1 MDGGSSTEPAPPS
14 ASTAAMS
21 AQQHPQPTNTA
32 STSMASAAAPLTMND
47 QVTASSSTSTRPAIN
62 PRSRR
67 GRNVPASRVTSDA
80 LRSRV
85 TYIAPTSHIIL
96 KLPSGRLKST
106 ELAPGKQVN
115 LGKFGSFK
123 ADDIIGMPFGFTY
136 EIADANTLK
145 LVMNS
150 TLAEL
155 GKSRSEQHGRTVG
168 DIFATVGL
176 LTTDSPCP
184 LPPLRSSHAPA
195 EETDATNENIHDDG
209 TAQKLTYV
217 DIQALKEAGITG
229 REIIQK
235 QLEGSESF
243 KDRTV
248 YSQAK
253 YVQRKEQKH
262 LKLFTP
268 LSPDL
273 GTICKYNF
281 EKNPDKIRW
290 LRPDALAQCL
300 SFASVRP
307 GGRYLVVD
315 GVSGL
320 LTGAVLERLGGDG
333 TVLCINDAE
342 SPPAF
347 DVLSQFNFS
356 DQYTRHTLKVIHWAA
371 TERDYRPVFVGQEEQ
386 IQAIDGSASAGA
398 AAQQQGKK
406 AKDKGRERKRQATAR
421 EMERNRAEYFRGDF
435 DALLV
440 ACHYQPQS
448 ILERVKGAI
457 GGSGSVV
464 VHSPF
469 LQPLTECHSHL
480 RASEEFVNISVTE
493 PWMRRYQVLPGRTHP
508 EMTTSAT
515 GGFILHALRVLP
527 EGEAQAMKEAR
538 QAELEALA
546 AAETEQGASAPAQA
560 PAPDA
565 GASASAT
572 IEAAGKRTGSEDDR
586 EAKRV
591 KRQEGEAAAATAQ
604 DADATMDDEV
614 AAAGTATAGEPAG
627 ETA

>member
-155 GKSRSEQHGRTVG
+155 
-168 DIFATVGL
+168 
-176 LTTDSPCP
+176 
-184 LPPLRSSHAPA
+184 